1 MLLNIEKAAIVTSKS
16 LQSAVQPTVKSKLSA
31 SATTATAVSAGAG
44 AANAVAVTTGG
55 DMEKISTGTTAEV
68 MLNDVRVVDEVI
80 H

>member
-1 MLLNIEKAAIVTSKS
+1 MLLNIEKAAIITSKS

-31 SATTATAVSAGAG
+31 SATAVSAGAG